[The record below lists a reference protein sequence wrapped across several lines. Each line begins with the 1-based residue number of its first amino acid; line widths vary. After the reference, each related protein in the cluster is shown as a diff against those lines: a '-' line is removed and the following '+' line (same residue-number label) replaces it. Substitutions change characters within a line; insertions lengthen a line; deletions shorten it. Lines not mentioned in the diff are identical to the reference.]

1 MFELSNTWFALELL
15 AAEAIFLY
23 SAPKR
28 SHFAWRYV
36 IMVVACLGLA
46 YLFPVPSQL
55 RFNNW
60 YYLVRFLVIFGLTV
74 AGNFLCFNVKFHN
87 LFGAC
92 VSGYATQHILYHC
105 GVLLGK
111 SNLLHDF
118 AIQGVLSRSNL
129 LELILLVPVYLLIF
143 FTFGKFAAKNKVYRK
158 FNVWYFVITI
168 ILVFVCVGYTRIATA
183 LRERNL
189 VTVSLYAITTCLS
202 ALFTQIYMKKVGEL
216 QTSKKA
222 LEVLISES
230 KKQYQISK
238 ENVEMLNIKYH
249 DLMHRINS
257 FGDRLS
263 DEEKESVRQVLDDYG
278 AVAHTGSEAIDVLLA
293 QNRHR
298 CKQLGIELN
307 YYGNANEL
315 SFLSP
320 DDVYS
325 LFGNVLDNAID
336 AVSEIVDVQKRII
349 EIVVE
354 RRGDLV
360 YCSASNYFEGELKM
374 SDGLPRTTK
383 RGKSGFHGYGMKSIR
398 LIVQKY
404 GGSAEVSVENNIFT
418 LVFYLVSPHQNSPE
432 SK

>member
-1 MFELSNTWFALELL
+1 M
-15 AAEAIFLY
+15 
-23 SAPKR
+23 
-28 SHFAWRYV
+28 
-36 IMVVACLGLA
+36 
-46 YLFPVPSQL
+46 
-55 RFNNW
+55 
-60 YYLVRFLVIFGLTV
+60 
-74 AGNFLCFNVKFHN
+74 
-87 LFGAC
+87 
-92 VSGYATQHILYHC
+92 
-105 GVLLGK
+105 
-111 SNLLHDF
+111 
-118 AIQGVLSRSNL
+118 
-129 LELILLVPVYLLIF
+129 
-143 FTFGKFAAKNKVYRK
+143 
-158 FNVWYFVITI
+158 
-168 ILVFVCVGYTRIATA
+168 
-183 LRERNL
+183 
-189 VTVSLYAITTCLS
+189 
-202 ALFTQIYMKKVGEL
+202 
-216 QTSKKA
+216 
-222 LEVLISES
+222 
-230 KKQYQISK
+230 
-238 ENVEMLNIKYH
+238 
-249 DLMHRINS
+249 
-257 FGDRLS
+257 
-263 DEEKESVRQVLDDYG
+263 
-278 AVAHTGSEAIDVLLA
+278 A

-383 RGKSGFHGYGMKSIR
+383 RGKPGFHGYGMKSIR

-404 GGSAEVSVENNIFT
+404 GGSVEVSVENNIFT